1 MGSFDLCRK
10 VSVAARRH
18 GTAVTARLLHL
29 RDVPVAGQ
37 KISYAAEYRRSP
49 CSASRARI
57 RQRLSIQF
65 AQLQNLIRLYD
76 VLRAQ
81 LQRLLDFGPLIF
93 TQDLRHFK
101 SQNVGA
107 YVNCSGA
114 MLPGH

>member
-1 MGSFDLCRK
+1 MLASPQYSLD
-10 VSVAARRH
+10 
-18 GTAVTARLLHL
+18 L
-29 RDVPVAGQ
+29 RDPIAF
-37 KISYAAEYRRSP
+37 RRTKSIVRCRVSP
-49 CSASRARI
+49 KPHARI
-57 RQRLSIQF
+57 ACPNPATALNQF

-81 LQRLLDFGPLIF
+81 LHRLLDFGPLIF
-93 TQDLRHFK
+93 AQDLRHFK